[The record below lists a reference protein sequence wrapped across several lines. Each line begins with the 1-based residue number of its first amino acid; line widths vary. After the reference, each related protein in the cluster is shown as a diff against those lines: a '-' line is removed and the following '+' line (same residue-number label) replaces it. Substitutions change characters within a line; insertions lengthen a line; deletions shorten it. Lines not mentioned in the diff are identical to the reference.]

1 MSTDHASF
9 GSPSTRWGWLESV
22 ARAPRRGIALA
33 LLVRVVLFST
43 LVTLLLTLLQL
54 GLSYRSERAGLDRRF
69 AEIDRAMSASL
80 GESLWAM
87 DGALLQEQ
95 LDGILQLPAIRA
107 VQVREL
113 PSAGHGFS
121 ISRGQPPAGGAVVRE
136 FPLVC
141 CGADARRI
149 GTLRVEA
156 TLADIYRDVLM
167 QGAVILLS
175 NAAKTFLVAF
185 FILFVVQR
193 LATRHLVA
201 IAASMAAVTPDAEA
215 APLRIDR
222 AEAPGD
228 ELDQLVAAFNAMRE
242 RLRLHATELANANAR
257 MATLLDNMPDLA
269 WVKDA
274 AGRFVA
280 VNKALASSKGFARA
294 ADMIGRT
301 DFDVSPPELAQRYRR
316 DDAEVMALCASRRF
330 EERHVDADGT
340 VAEVETI
347 KTALRDAQ
355 GRVVGI
361 VGIARDVTQRRQA
374 EADREARQAAEA
386 ASRAKSEFLAHMSH
400 ELRTPMNAILGIAY
414 IAMGA
419 TREPQALDYLQ
430 KIHGAAQGLLAI
442 INDIL
447 DLSKIEAGKLELEAV
462 AFDLREVMDALA
474 TTAGLAAESKG
485 LELLLALPPHLPAA
499 VVGDPVR
506 LRQVLVNLTHN
517 AVKFTPHGEV
527 EVAVRVAA
535 QQPDAV
541 VLEFEARD
549 TGIGMPPEVVQR
561 LFQPFAQADASTT
574 RHYGGSGLGLS
585 ISRQL
590 VRMMGGELDVASA
603 PGQGSRFSFRLRFEV
618 PAASSHARLPR
629 VSVPPDARLL
639 FVDDNARAREIAT
652 GLATALGLPSAAAA
666 DCGAMMRALDEAD
679 ALGRPYTHVLI
690 DWKMPEADGLDGV
703 QRLARRPARGRAA
716 RVVVMAGVFGR
727 EALRRRIEQRA
738 LAVDAFLAKPV
749 TLSGLAAACSG
760 DDGHRP
766 SAVDPAGP
774 TDAPQR
780 HRDRLRGR
788 RVLLVEDNPV
798 NCEIAVAVLHMAEVE
813 VTVAHDGREALAMVE
828 RERFDVVLMDCQ
840 MPVMDGYEATRAL
853 RERPGCRALPVIA
866 MTANALVS
874 DREEALAAG
883 MNDHIAKP
891 IVVDD
896 MFATLVRWMPP
907 AAPDGGR

>member
-1 MSTDHASF
+1 MSIDRASF
-9 GSPSTRWGWLESV
+9 GSPSTPWGWLESV
-22 ARAPRRGIALA
+22 ARAPRKGIALA

-43 LVTLLLTLLQL
+43 VVTLLLTLLQL
-54 GLSYRSERAGLDRRF
+54 GLSYRNERAGLDRRF
-69 AEIDRAMSASL
+69 AEIDRAMSGSL

-87 DGALLQEQ
+87 DSSQLQEQ
-95 LDGILQLPAIRA
+95 LDGILQLPSIRA
-107 VQVREL
+107 VEVREL

-121 ISRGQPPAGGAVVRE
+121 VSRGERQSERAVVRE
-136 FPLVC
+136 FPLAC
-141 CGADARRI
+141 CGADAHPI
-149 GTLRVEA
+149 GTLRIEA
-156 TLADIYRDVLM
+156 TLTDIYRDLLM
-167 QGAVILLS
+167 QVVVILLS

-201 IAASMAAVTPDAEA
+201 IAASMAAVTPDAQA

-222 AEAPGD
+222 AEVKGD

-274 AGRFVA
+274 EGRFVA
-280 VNKALASSKGFARA
+280 VNKALACAKGFARS
-294 ADMIGRT
+294 ADMVGRT
-301 DFDVSPPELAQRYRR
+301 DFDVSPPELAERYRH
-316 DDAEVMALCASRRF
+316 DDGEVMRLRGSRRF
-330 EERHVDADGT
+330 EERHANADGT
-340 VAEVETI
+340 VVEIETI
-347 KTALRDAQ
+347 KTALLDAGGQ
-355 GRVVGI
+355 VAGI

-400 ELRTPMNAILGIAY
+400 ELRTPMNAIMGIAY
-414 IAMGA
+414 IAMGV

-430 KIHGAAQGLLAI
+430 KIHAAAQSLLAI

-447 DLSKIEAGKLELEAV
+447 DLSKIEAGKLELETV
-462 AFDLREVMDALA
+462 AFDLHELMDSLA
-474 TTAGLAAESKG
+474 DTAGLAAESKG
-485 LELLLALPPHLPAA
+485 LELLLAVPPHLPAA

-506 LRQVLVNLTHN
+506 LRQVLLNLTNN
-517 AVKFTPHGEV
+517 AIKFTQHGEV
-527 EVAVRVAA
+527 EIAVRVAE
-535 QQPDAV
+535 QPRDAI
-541 VLEFEARD
+541 VLHFEARD
-549 TGIGMPPEVVQR
+549 TGIGMTPDVLER
-561 LFQPFAQADASTT
+561 LFRPFAQADASTT

-585 ISRQL
+585 ISRRL
-590 VRMMGGELDVASA
+590 VRMMGGDVDVTST

-629 VSVPPDARLL
+629 VSVPPAARLL

-652 GLATALGLPSAAAA
+652 HLATALGLPSAVAG
-666 DCGAMMRALDEAD
+666 DCRRMMQVLDEAD
-679 ALGRPYTHVLI
+679 ALGRPFTHILV
-690 DWKMPEADGLDGV
+690 DWKMPDVDGLDCL
-703 QRLARRPARGRAA
+703 QQLSRRPAPRQAA
-716 RVVVMAGVFGR
+716 RIVVMAGVFGR
-727 EALRRRIEQRA
+727 EALRSRIEQRA
-738 LAVDAFLAKPV
+738 LTVDAFLPKPV
-749 TLSGLAAACSG
+749 TLSALATACSG
-760 DDGHRP
+760 DAVLSRQVSEPARP
-766 SAVDPAGP
+766 M
-774 TDAPQR
+774 DAPHR
-780 HRDRLRGR
+780 HRDRLRGS

-798 NCEIAVAVLHMAEVE
+798 NCEIAVALLHMAEVE
-813 VTVAHDGREALAMVE
+813 VAVAHDGREALAIAE
-828 RERFDVVLMDCQ
+828 HEHFDAVLMDCQ

-853 RERPGCRALPVIA
+853 RERPGCHALPIIA

-896 MFATLVRWMPP
+896 MFATLARWIPR
-907 AAPDGGR
+907 AAPDVRG